1 MQQSKMHLT
10 KGVTDV
16 DELRES
22 IPAIELSRWVNG
34 ECNDSQHIQEKK
46 RNRQG
51 GAVVEDIATLRKGRA
66 ITRFFMLVWW
76 ESHQSPRVG
85 RMQ

>member
-1 MQQSKMHLT
+1 MQQSNIHRAKE
-10 KGVTDV
+10 VTDV

-22 IPAIELSRWVNG
+22 MPAIELLRWVNG

-66 ITRFFMLVWW
+66 ITRFSKLVWW
-76 ESHQSPRVG
+76 EPHQSPRVG